1 MYKYKNKNK
10 NNNITTIYIKQLIL
24 NNIMLNK
31 SIASALYNFYATSEV
46 DEASYLPA
54 YMASQLLRTGV
65 LVFCKMLVQI
75 R

>member
-1 MYKYKNKNK
+1 MGEPFSLMFLHYNLVVLLLLYPFLIVTN
-10 NNNITTIYIKQLIL
+10 TT
-24 NNIMLNK
+24 
-31 SIASALYNFYATSEV
+31 ALYNFYATSEV